1 MANPTCSNTQF
12 VDDATCYQKHI
23 LNARQQKALLIY
35 AKALELAAIGGT
47 NYNAVLATTLVDD
60 APCWLTEDQ
69 KIAGRVN
76 LAFVNAAAAGATVP
90 SDLDDKM
97 AAIKC
102 IMLVDPEKLD
112 AMDLWL
118 TCQLGRHKAYP
129 Q

>member
-23 LNARQQKALLIY
+23 LNAKQQKALLIY

-47 NYNAVLATTLVDD
+47 DYTDALSTTLVED
-60 APCWLTEDQ
+60 APCWLTVDQ
-69 KIAGRVN
+69 KIAATINV
-76 LAFVNAAAAGATVP
+76 AFVNAAGSGATVP
-90 SDLDDKM
+90 ADLDDKI

-102 IMLVDPEKLD
+102 LLLVDPEKMD
-112 AMDLWL
+112 AILLWL
-118 TCQLGRHKAYP
+118 TCQLGKHKAYV